1 MRLIISLLAFVPAVA
16 LADPTGNWKSSP
28 NEEGRFIEVE
38 IAPCGDLICGTIVES
53 NSPKR
58 AELVGRKIIENMVP
72 AGENRWEDGT
82 IWAPDDDET
91 YDAKMELLDPSRLE
105 VSGCALLGLVC
116 RGQVWT
122 RVSGG

>member
-1 MRLIISLLAFVPAVA
+1 MRAVVATALLLPSLA
-16 LADPTGNWKSSP
+16 LADPTGLWQCQP
-28 NEEGRFIEVE
+28 NEEGRFIQVE
-38 IAPCGDLICGTIVES
+38 IAPCGAKFCGKIIES

-58 AELVGRKIIENMVP
+58 DSLIGRDIIQDMAP

-91 YDAKMELLDPSRLE
+91 YDAKMELLDADRLE
-105 VSGCALLGLVC
+105 VSGCALLGLIC

-122 RVSGG
+122 RVDGG